1 MTFHDA
7 EIRAMVALGVP
18 RNIIAY
24 WEGGGGIGKTY
35 APTVAKVLGK
45 TLEEVLYPKEEKTDK
60 AASA

>member
-1 MTFHDA
+1 MAKFHDA

-24 WEGGGGIGKTY
+24 WEKGGGVGKTY
-35 APTVAKVLGK
+35 APIVAKVLGK
-45 TLEEVLYPKEEKTDK
+45 TLEEVLYPEKKTGK